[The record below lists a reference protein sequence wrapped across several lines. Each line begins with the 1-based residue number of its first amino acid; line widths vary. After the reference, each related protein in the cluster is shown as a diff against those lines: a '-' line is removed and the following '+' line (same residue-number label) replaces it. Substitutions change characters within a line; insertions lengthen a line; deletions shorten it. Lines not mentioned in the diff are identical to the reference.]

1 MTAYALANLSP
12 QPVAHDEVLTYIERI
27 QPTMD
32 PFGGRF
38 LVHGAPERE
47 VREGAWPQALVLIS
61 FPSMDH
67 ARRWYDSAAY
77 QELIPLRARHI
88 PGDILLIDGVGPG
101 YDPAKTA
108 ALMRAAAEAATTE
121 SATTTEAESAAGS
134 AARSG
139 GAA

>member
-1 MTAYALANLSP
+1 MTAYALANLRP
-12 QPVAHDEVLTYIERI
+12 QSGLHEEVLTYMERVKA
-27 QPTMD
+27 TLD
-32 PFGGRF
+32 PYGGHF

-47 VREGAWPQALVLIS
+47 VREGEWPCDLVLVA

-88 PGDILLIDGVGPG
+88 QGDLLLIDGVAPG
-101 YDPAKTA
+101 YDPATTA
-108 ALMRAAAEAATTE
+108 ALLRT
-121 SATTTEAESAAGS
+121 GPG
-134 AARSG
+134 SG